1 MEHPNELRQVRKT
14 QSTAR
19 PKPPYSFEEETSIVA
34 RSIINVVQSS
44 RIDPHPLVVALL
56 EGYARQWAWNR
67 VVVGRLA
74 EQRHFL
80 AGHKSKKHLSPLS
93 GTTLSAEVEQSSQ
106 QIGASLVTITLL
118 AMHKSAW

>member
-34 RSIINVVQSS
+34 RSILNVVQSS

-56 EGYARQWAWNR
+56 EGYVRR
-67 VVVGRLA
+67 IRELPTDEG
-74 EQRHFL
+74 QR
-80 AGHKSKKHLSPLS
+80 
-93 GTTLSAEVEQSSQ
+93 T
-106 QIGASLVTITLL
+106 
-118 AMHKSAW
+118 